1 VNLLHAFHEAGVI
14 KKCCSETGAWKQ
26 EKKPLEM
33 VISEFFYLQI
43 RKCVISLKNSNQSL
57 LIKLTTI
64 ISFFFSHR
72 SWWKCK
78 VVMLSGS
85 CSRCCYVVSAE
96 VFEVADVN
104 IILQLFSSAIL
115 VVY

>member
-14 KKCCSETGAWKQ
+14 KKCCSDTGAWKQ

-33 VISEFFYLQI
+33 VIYEFFYLQI

-64 ISFFFSHR
+64 ISFFFFLTGVGGNVKWFCSLIPVR
-72 SWWKCK
+72 A
-78 VVMLSGS
+78 VVMLYLLKS
-85 CSRCCYVVSAE
+85 
-96 VFEVADVN
+96 
-104 IILQLFSSAIL
+104 LK
-115 VVY
+115 